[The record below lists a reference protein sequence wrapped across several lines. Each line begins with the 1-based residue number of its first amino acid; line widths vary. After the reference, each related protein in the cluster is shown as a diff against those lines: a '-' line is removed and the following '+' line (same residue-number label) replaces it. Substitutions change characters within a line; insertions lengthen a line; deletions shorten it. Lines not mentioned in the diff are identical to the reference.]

1 MRCVCLKFLLV
12 SQLFLTTV
20 CSAQDNPEEVAKAF
34 LPPRAQFAEF
44 VRSDP
49 KTGETIQRSP
59 AILSGHIVSQKS
71 DDIVFAYQ
79 TRLQD
84 PQIKSLF
91 VALLHKAASGYVKV
105 YEITYYQR
113 YLWAQDF
120 STVGLKLV
128 PLRGT
133 DAYCLAVT
141 TAVGASLG
149 ATVEVLRWD
158 DTQGLVNVML
168 TNGSVYHVSF
178 LDDKEGL
185 SVTLSFEKYP
195 GEKGVQPPILYRWD
209 GRKFTKVK

>member
-84 PQIKSLF
+84 PHIKSLF
-91 VALLHKAASGYVKV
+91 VALLHKAASGYAMV
-105 YEITYYQR
+105 YEITYYNR

-120 STVGLKLV
+120 STIGLKLV
-128 PLRGT
+128 KLRGAN
-133 DAYCLAVT
+133 AYCLAVT

-149 ATVEVLRWD
+149 ATVEVLKWD
-158 DTQGLVNVML
+158 DTQGLVNVMPA
-168 TNGSVYHVSF
+168 NESAHHVSF
-178 LDDKEGL
+178 VEDKEGL
-185 SVTLSFEKYP
+185 SVVLAFEKYP
-195 GEKGVQPPILYRWD
+195 GEKGVRPPMSYRWD
-209 GRKFTKVK
+209 GRKFTSVK